1 MNLDAVIARGPR
13 AVPARRNKVTSNE
26 IRRLIIDANN
36 RNINLN
42 VICATFQIEKFT
54 VVRILNKYTATG
66 ETDKSPQGGIKPN
79 K

>member
-36 RNINLN
+36 RDINLN
-42 VICATFQIEKFT
+42 VICATFHVEKFT